1 VTFTV
6 ARKLLAPALARAA
19 AVVPGRTTMPIVQC
33 LLLEASGAG
42 LSVTATDLNTMY
54 RERIDDVPRES
65 WRGCVDAGRVEG
77 FVSGAPADGEV
88 TLRAD
93 EGRLTIR
100 AGRASCRL
108 PILPGDDFPVFG
120 RRDET
125 AVTLTFNAAALA
137 AGLRAVAPAMN
148 AEKTRH
154 YLCGAFL
161 HEGRL
166 CATDGNRLALRTVAI
181 DAPAAPEII
190 VPSATV
196 ERIAALLRG
205 VTGMVSAVVGQ
216 VQIVVSS
223 ADWTLTSKLIDGEF
237 PD

>member
-1 VTFTV
+1 
-6 ARKLLAPALARAA
+6 
-19 AVVPGRTTMPIVQC
+19 MP
-33 LLLEASGAG
+33 
-42 LSVTATDLNTMY
+42 
-54 RERIDDVPRES
+54 RRP
-65 WRGCVDAGRVEG
+65 
-77 FVSGAPADGEV
+77 
-88 TLRAD
+88 
-93 EGRLTIR
+93 TI
-100 AGRASCRL
+100 
-108 PILPGDDFPVFG
+108 
-120 RRDET
+120 
-125 AVTLTFNAAALA
+125 
-137 AGLRAVAPAMN
+137 
-148 AEKTRH
+148 H

-237 PD
+237 PDYHRLLPERSVRPLLVQRKALHDAAALVVKLQTDDRARGLRLTVRGGELLVESSGYDALGDCEITVPIEGEVLDLPRPVGLNSRFLLSALDAIATELVELHVADPSHPVWLCAAGEAHDGTVIMPMRV